1 MLFLSEIRLRRKN
14 RFLFGVFIVTALL
27 GLPMM
32 AVASF
37 KLFQLLALLLVFY
50 FVDVYLVYRMTIRNI
65 RPKYPM
71 VSPEGQAYTGRMPR
85 PIYEDMEQYPWFFKK
100 KRKKNID
107 KKKVKKR

>member
-1 MLFLSEIRLRRKN
+1 LRRKN
-14 RFLFGVFIVTALL
+14 RFLFGFFVVTVIL
-27 GLPMM
+27 GFPMM
-32 AVASF
+32 AAASF
-37 KLFQLLALLLVFY
+37 KLFQWVVLFLVFY
-50 FVDVYLVYRMTIRNI
+50 LAGIYQVYRMTIRNI

-100 KRKKNID
+100 KRKKNVD